1 MKFVTLSF
9 TSGLNLDSEI
19 SRRLGE
25 QFNMKDFSSD
35 ESYIYLSHKTS
46 QEFPTTDSKLEHAK
60 QMYGTENV
68 VVDESVK
75 TFIDMLKKH
84 SNPNAY
90 LNLVFPADKV
100 ETFYNVAESYNHQEY
115 EYAKISYTA
124 I

>member
-46 QEFPTTDSKLEHAK
+46 QEFPTTDYKLEHAK

-115 EYAKISYTA
+115 EYTKISYTA

>member
-9 TSGLNLDSEI
+9 TSGLNLDSET

-25 QFNMKDFSSD
+25 QFNIEHYSSD

-60 QMYGTENV
+60 EMYGTENV

-100 ETFYNVAESYNHQEY
+100 ETFYDVAETYNHQEY

>member
-9 TSGLNLDSEI
+9 TSGLNLDSET

-25 QFNMKDFSSD
+25 QFNMKQHSSD
-35 ESYIYLSHKTS
+35 ELYIYLSHKTS
-46 QEFPTTDSKLEHAK
+46 QEFPTTDSKLEHTK

-84 SNPNAY
+84 SNPKAY

-100 ETFYNVAESYNHQEY
+100 ETFYDVAEEYNHQEY

>member
-75 TFIDMLKKH
+75 TFVDMLKKH
-84 SNPNAY
+84 SNPNAH

-115 EYAKISYTA
+115 EYAKISYTT

>member
-9 TSGLNLDSEI
+9 TSGLNLDSET

-115 EYAKISYTA
+115 EYAKISYTS

>member
-25 QFNMKDFSSD
+25 QFKDKHYDSD

-46 QEFPTTDSKLEHAK
+46 QEFPTTDAKLEHAK

-90 LNLVFPADKV
+90 LNLVFPDDKI

-115 EYAKISYTA
+115 QYAKISYTA

>member
-25 QFNMKDFSSD
+25 QFNMKQHSSD

-60 QMYGTENV
+60 EMYGTENV
-68 VVDESVK
+68 TVDESVK

-84 SNPNAY
+84 SNPNAH

>member
-46 QEFPTTDSKLEHAK
+46 DEYPTIESKIEHAK
-60 QMYGTENV
+60 AMFQTENV
-68 VVDESVK
+68 IADESVK

-84 SNPNAY
+84 SNSNAH
-90 LNLVFPADKV
+90 LNLVFPVDKAD
-100 ETFYNVAESYNHQEY
+100 TFYNVALAYNGEEY
-115 EYAKISYTA
+115 TYDVINVTTY
-124 I
+124 

>member
-75 TFIDMLKKH
+75 TFIDMLKNH
-84 SNPNAY
+84 SNPNAH
-90 LNLVFPADKV
+90 LNLVFPADKA

-115 EYAKISYTA
+115 EYTKISYTA

>member
-9 TSGLNLDSEI
+9 TSGLNLDSET

-25 QFNMKDFSSD
+25 QFNMKQHSSD

-46 QEFPTTDSKLEHAK
+46 QEFPTTDSKLEHTK

-84 SNPNAY
+84 SNPNAH

-100 ETFYNVAESYNHQEY
+100 ETFYNVSAAYNHQEY

>member
-90 LNLVFPADKV
+90 LNLVFPTDKV

>member
-25 QFNMKDFSSD
+25 QFNMKQHSSD

-68 VVDESVK
+68 TVDESVK

-84 SNPNAY
+84 SNPNAH

>member
-25 QFNMKDFSSD
+25 QFNMKDYSSD

-100 ETFYNVAESYNHQEY
+100 ETFCSVAESYNHQEY
-115 EYAKISYTA
+115 EYTKISYTS

>member
-9 TSGLNLDSEI
+9 TSGLNLDSET

-25 QFNMKDFSSD
+25 QFNTKHYSSD

-46 QEFPTTDSKLEHAK
+46 QEFPTTDYKLEYAK
-60 QMYGTENV
+60 EMYGTENV
-68 VVDESVK
+68 TVDESVK

-84 SNPNAY
+84 SNPNAH

>member
-9 TSGLNLDSEI
+9 TSGLNLDSET

-60 QMYGTENV
+60 AMFQTENV

-115 EYAKISYTA
+115 EYAKISYTS

>member
-9 TSGLNLDSEI
+9 TSGLNLDSET

-25 QFNMKDFSSD
+25 QFNMKQHSSD

-60 QMYGTENV
+60 QAYGTENV

-84 SNPNAY
+84 SNPNAHI
-90 LNLVFPADKV
+90 NLVFPADEV
-100 ETFYNVAESYNHQEY
+100 ETFYNVAESYSSWSNWSAVNDES
-115 EYAKISYTA
+115 KI
-124 I
+124 

>member
-84 SNPNAY
+84 SNPNVY

-100 ETFYNVAESYNHQEY
+100 ETFYDVAEAYNHQEY
-115 EYAKISYTA
+115 EYAKISYTT